1 MNSKVM
7 NKKLKHMF
15 PEHRNLMCTL
25 KQEDP
30 HFAKLLTDHDEL
42 DREISHLEL
51 DLLNH
56 IHEDIEQLKRKK
68 LKLKDQ
74 LYSILQRSAHMKTSL
89 E

>member
-7 NKKLKHMF
+7 NKKLKLMF
-15 PEHRNLMCTL
+15 PEYRELMCRL

-51 DLLNH
+51 DPLNH

-68 LKLKDQ
+68 LRLKDQ
-74 LYSILQRSAHMKTSL
+74 LYLILQQTAQLNPRL

>member
-1 MNSKVM
+1 
-7 NKKLKHMF
+7 MF
-15 PEHRNLMCTL
+15 PEHRDLMCTL

-42 DREISHLEL
+42 DRKISQLEL
-51 DLLNH
+51 DILNH
-56 IHEDIEQLKRKK
+56 LHEDIEQLKRQK

-74 LYSILQRSAHMKTSL
+74 LYLILQKYAHTKPLL

>member
-15 PEHRNLMCTL
+15 PEHHNLMCIL

-42 DREISHLEL
+42 DREISQLEL
-51 DLLNH
+51 DPLNH
-56 IHEDIEQLKRKK
+56 IHENIEQLKRKK
-68 LKLKDQ
+68 LRLKDQ
-74 LYSILQRSAHMKTSL
+74 LYSILQRSAHMNVSL

>member
-15 PEHRNLMCTL
+15 PEHRDLMCSL

-30 HFAKLLTDHDEL
+30 HFAKLLIDHDEL
-42 DREISHLEL
+42 DREISLLEL
-51 DLLNH
+51 DPLYH
-56 IHEDIEQLKRKK
+56 ILVNIVQLKRKK
-68 LKLKDQ
+68 LRLKDQ
-74 LYSILQRSAHMKTSL
+74 LYLILQKTAQINPQL